1 MRGEFH
7 IHTTY
12 SDGVLTV
19 PEILEYVKGKE
30 EYLSITDHDIIDGSI
45 EALDFS

>member
-12 SDGVLTV
+12 SDGGLSVDQ
-19 PEILEYVKGKE
+19 ILEYVKGKVD
-30 EYLSITDHDIIDGSI
+30 YLSITDHDI
-45 EALDFS
+45 LD